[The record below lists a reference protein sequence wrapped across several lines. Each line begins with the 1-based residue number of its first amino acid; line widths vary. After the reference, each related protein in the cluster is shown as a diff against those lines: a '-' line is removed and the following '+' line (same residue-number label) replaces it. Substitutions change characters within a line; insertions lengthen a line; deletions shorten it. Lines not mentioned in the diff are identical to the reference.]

1 MQNGNKM
8 EKEPITLQGLEKIK
22 EELVFLK
29 EKRRPEIVAAIS
41 EARSHGDLKE
51 NAEYHAAKEQQSH
64 NEGRIQEINDIIAR
78 ANVIDVTKIN
88 NDGKVVFGST
98 VYLENLDNGE
108 KISYKIV
115 GKDEADLKKKLI
127 YYQSPIGKGLIGKNK
142 NDLVEISTPAG
153 IKNFEVKNVKY
164 I

>member
-1 MQNGNKM
+1 MD
-8 EKEPITLQGLEKIK
+8 KEPITIQGLEKLK

-29 EKRRPEIVAAIS
+29 EKKRPEIVSAIA

-64 NEGRIQEINDIIAR
+64 NEGRIEQINDVIAR

-88 NDGKVVFGST
+88 NDGKIIFGST
-98 VYLENLDNGE
+98 VFLENLDNGE
-108 KISYKIV
+108 KIEYKIV
-115 GKDEADLKKKLI
+115 GKDEADLKNKLI
-127 YYQSPIGKGLIGKNK
+127 YFQSPVGKGLIGKNK
-142 NDLVEISTPAG
+142 NDLVEIKTPAG
-153 IKNFEVKNVKY
+153 IKNFEIKNVKY